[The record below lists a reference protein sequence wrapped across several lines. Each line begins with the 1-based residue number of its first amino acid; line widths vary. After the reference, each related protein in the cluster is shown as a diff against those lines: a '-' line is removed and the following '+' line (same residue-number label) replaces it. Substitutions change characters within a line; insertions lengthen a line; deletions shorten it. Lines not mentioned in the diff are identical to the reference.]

1 MHLKVISHVV
11 TSAYNPQ
18 SNSLAERG
26 VCQIKDVTKKSKTK
40 PTPAMVREFCFS
52 INNHIQPEGG
62 SAAERFFRRGVKS
75 KLPNSI
81 IRQLDH
87 NALIKQRSDKQVR
100 IAQQKGRSSKD
111 QFAPEDRVIIQD
123 MLTKRW
129 TIKGTVKQARIADD
143 SSIQSYEIESDDG
156 TTYIRNKRYVKHD
169 RAMNAI
175 RRVVRFAD
183 EGEQAGLPPSRA

>member
-1 MHLKVISHVV
+1 M
-11 TSAYNPQ
+11 
-18 SNSLAERG
+18 
-26 VCQIKDVTKKSKTK
+26 
-40 PTPAMVREFCFS
+40 
-52 INNHIQPEGG
+52 
-62 SAAERFFRRGVKS
+62 
-75 KLPNSI
+75 
-81 IRQLDH
+81 RQLDH

-111 QFAPEDRVIIQD
+111 EFAPEDSVIIQD
-123 MLTKRW
+123 MQTKRW

-143 SSIQSYEIESDDG
+143 NSIQSYEIESDDG
-156 TTYIRNKRYVKHD
+156 TTYLRNKRYD

>member
-1 MHLKVISHVV
+1 MI
-11 TSAYNPQ
+11 
-18 SNSLAERG
+18 
-26 VCQIKDVTKKSKTK
+26 
-40 PTPAMVREFCFS
+40 REFCFS

-111 QFAPEDRVIIQD
+111 QFIPEDRVIIQD
-123 MLTKRW
+123 MLSKRW
-129 TIKGTVKQARIADD
+129 TIKGTVKQVRIAQDK
-143 SSIQSYEIESDDG
+143 SIQSFKTESGDG
-156 TTYIRNKRYVKHD
+156 TLFVKSKSYVKND
-169 RAMNAI
+169 RSMNAI
-175 RRVVRFAD
+175 TKVVQFAD
-183 EGEQAGLPPSRA
+183 EVEQA